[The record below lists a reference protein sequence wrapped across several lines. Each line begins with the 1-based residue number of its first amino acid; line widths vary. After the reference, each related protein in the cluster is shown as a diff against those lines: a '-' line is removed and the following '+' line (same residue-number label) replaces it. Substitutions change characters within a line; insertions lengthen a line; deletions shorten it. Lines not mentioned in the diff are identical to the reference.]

1 MRCQLRINRQEGNY
15 LMEILIMLNQYAIIF
30 TAAMALIA
38 LIFLIRLVQLQREIK
53 TLKKKYT
60 ALTVGVNGE
69 NLSEIVE
76 SLVASNALTQQAAQQ
91 LERDVKELRKRQQ
104 ANLNH
109 VAIMH
114 YNAFDFTYGELSFS
128 MAVLDDLGNGY
139 IFTNIH
145 NRDDARCYCKRI
157 LNGESKHPLSDE
169 EKEVLEYA
177 LNNEVDYSRTARN
190 AAAVK

>member
-1 MRCQLRINRQEGNY
+1 
-15 LMEILIMLNQYAIIF
+15 MEILAQLNQYAIIF
-30 TAAMALIA
+30 TIITAIIA
-38 LIFLIRLVQLQREIK
+38 LIFLVRLIQLQVEIK
-53 TLKKKYT
+53 SLKKKYM
-60 ALTVGVNGE
+60 ALTLGVDGK
-69 NLSEIVE
+69 NLSDIVE
-76 SLVASNALTQQAAQQ
+76 DLVYSNAETQIIAQQ
-91 LERDVKELRKRQQ
+91 LEQDVKDLRKRQQ

-145 NRDDARCYCKRI
+145 NRDDARCYCKRL
-157 LNGESKHPLSDE
+157 LNGECKHPLSDE

-177 LNNEVDYSRTARN
+177 LNNEVNYTRTARN
-190 AAAVK
+190 TTNSK

>member
-1 MRCQLRINRQEGNY
+1 
-15 LMEILIMLNQYAIIF
+15 MEILTMLNQYAIVF
-30 TAAMALIA
+30 TAVMAVVA
-38 LIFLIRLVQLQREIK
+38 LIFLVKLIQLQREIRS
-53 TLKKKYT
+53 LKKKYT
-60 ALTVGVNGE
+60 ALTLGVDGE

-76 SLVASNALTQQAAQQ
+76 NLVASNALTQQAAQQ
-91 LERDVKELRKRQQ
+91 LEQDVKELRKRQQ

-169 EKEVLEYA
+169 EKEVLEYT
-177 LNNEVDYSRTARN
+177 LNSEVDYSRAARN
-190 AAAVK
+190 GGAVK

>member
-1 MRCQLRINRQEGNY
+1 MNFAMPTSYKQAGGKLFDGNFNHAESICHY
-15 LMEILIMLNQYAIIF
+15 FYSSHGLDCPD
-30 TAAMALIA
+30 
-38 LIFLIRLVQLQREIK
+38 FLIRLVQLQREIK

-109 VAIMH
+109 MAIMH

-169 EKEVLEYA
+169 EKRSAGICAE
-177 LNNEVDYSRTARN
+177 
-190 AAAVK
+190 

>member
-1 MRCQLRINRQEGNY
+1 
-15 LMEILIMLNQYAIIF
+15 MEILTMLNQYAIVF
-30 TAAMALIA
+30 TAGMAAIA
-38 LIFLIRLVQLQREIK
+38 LIFLIRLIQLQWEIK
-53 TLKKKYT
+53 NLKKKYT

-76 SLVASNALTQQAAQQ
+76 NLVASNAVTQQAARQ
-91 LERDVKELRKRQQ
+91 LELDVKELRKRQQ

-177 LNNEVDYSRTARN
+177 LNNEVDYSRMARN
-190 AAAVK
+190 TSTAK

>member
-1 MRCQLRINRQEGNY
+1 
-15 LMEILIMLNQYAIIF
+15 MEILAELNQYAIIF
-30 TAAMALIA
+30 TAIMAVITVV
-38 LIFLIRLVQLQREIK
+38 FLIRLIQLQVEIK
-53 TLKKKYT
+53 SLKKKYT
-60 ALTVGVNGE
+60 ALTLGVDGE
-69 NLSEIVE
+69 NLSDIVE
-76 SLVASNALTQQAAQQ
+76 GLVGSNAETQQMAQQ
-91 LERDVKELRKRQQ
+91 LELDVKDLRKRQQ

-128 MAVLDDLGNGY
+128 MAVLDDLGNGF

-157 LNGESKHPLSDE
+157 LNGESKHPFSDE

-177 LNNEVDYSRTARN
+177 LNNEVNYTRISRSS
-190 AAAVK
+190 AANGK

>member
-1 MRCQLRINRQEGNY
+1 
-15 LMEILIMLNQYAIIF
+15 MEILTILNQYAIVF
-30 TAAMALIA
+30 TAGMAAIA
-38 LIFLIRLVQLQREIK
+38 LIFLIRLIQLQREIK
-53 TLKKKYT
+53 NLKKKYT

-76 SLVASNALTQQAAQQ
+76 NLVASNAVTQQAARQ
-91 LERDVKELRKRQQ
+91 LELDVKELRKRQQ

-177 LNNEVDYSRTARN
+177 LNNEVDYSRMARN
-190 AAAVK
+190 TSTAK

>member
-1 MRCQLRINRQEGNY
+1 
-15 LMEILIMLNQYAIIF
+15 MEVLAVLNQYAAVFMIVL
-30 TAAMALIA
+30 TLLALV
-38 LIFLIRLVQLQREIK
+38 LFVRLMHLHKEVR

-60 ALTVGVNGE
+60 ALTLGTSGE
-69 NLSEIVE
+69 TLTDIVE
-76 SLVASNALTQQAAQQ
+76 ELAAGNASAKEQLKQ
-91 LERDVKELRKRQQ
+91 LEEDVMDLRKRQQ

-157 LNGESKHPLSDE
+157 INGESKHPLSDE
-169 EKEVLEYA
+169 EKEVLEYT
-177 LNNEVDYSRTARN
+177 LNSEVSYSRSGRGAG
-190 AAAVK
+190 K

>member
-1 MRCQLRINRQEGNY
+1 
-15 LMEILIMLNQYAIIF
+15 MEILTMLNQYAIVF
-30 TAAMALIA
+30 TAVMAVVA
-38 LIFLIRLVQLQREIK
+38 LIFLVKLVQLQREIK
-53 TLKKKYT
+53 TLKKKYA
-60 ALTVGVNGE
+60 ALTLGVDGE

-76 SLVASNALTQQAAQQ
+76 NLVASNALTQQAAQQ
-91 LERDVKELRKRQQ
+91 LEQDVKELRKRQQ

-169 EKEVLEYA
+169 EKEVLEYT
-177 LNNEVDYSRTARN
+177 LNSEVDYSRVTRN
-190 AAAVK
+190 GGAGK

>member
-1 MRCQLRINRQEGNY
+1 
-15 LMEILIMLNQYAIIF
+15 MEILAELNQYAIIF
-30 TAAMALIA
+30 TAVMAVLA
-38 LIFLIRLVQLQREIK
+38 LIFLIRLVQLQGEVK
-53 TLKKKYT
+53 ALKKKYT
-60 ALTVGVNGE
+60 ALTLGVNGE
-69 NLSEIVE
+69 NLSQIVE
-76 SLVASNALTQQAAQQ
+76 DLVASNAQTQQISQQ
-91 LERDVKELRKRQQ
+91 LEQDVKDLRKRQQ

-177 LNNEVDYSRTARN
+177 INNEVNYSRTARN
-190 AAAVK
+190 TAAGK

>member
-1 MRCQLRINRQEGNY
+1 
-15 LMEILIMLNQYAIIF
+15 MEILTMLNQYAIVF
-30 TAAMALIA
+30 TAVMAVVA
-38 LIFLIRLVQLQREIK
+38 LIFLVRLIQLQREIRN
-53 TLKKKYT
+53 LKKKYT
-60 ALTVGVNGE
+60 ALTLGVDGE

-76 SLVASNALTQQAAQQ
+76 NLVASNALTQQTTQQ
-91 LERDVKELRKRQQ
+91 LEQDVKELRKRQQ

-169 EKEVLEYA
+169 EKEVLEYT
-177 LNNEVDYSRTARN
+177 LNSEVDYSRAARN
-190 AAAVK
+190 GGAVK

>member
-1 MRCQLRINRQEGNY
+1 
-15 LMEILIMLNQYAIIF
+15 MELLAMANQYAIIF
-30 TAAMALIA
+30 TAILALVA
-38 LIFLIRLVQLQREIK
+38 FGMLIRLTQLQKEIK
-53 TLKKKYT
+53 SVKKKYA
-60 ALTVGVNGE
+60 ALTLGVDAE
-69 NLSEIVE
+69 NIGDIVE
-76 SLVASNALTQQAAQQ
+76 ALAVSNQETQNSMRQ
-91 LERDVKELRKRQQ
+91 LEQDVKDLSKRQQ

-128 MAVLDDLGNGY
+128 MAVLDDLGNGF

-157 LNGESKHPLSDE
+157 LNGESKHPLGDE

-177 LNNEVDYSRTARN
+177 LNSEANYSRIVRKTAL
-190 AAAVK
+190 VK

>member
-1 MRCQLRINRQEGNY
+1 
-15 LMEILIMLNQYAIIF
+15 MEILTMLNQYAIIF

-38 LIFLIRLVQLQREIK
+38 LIFLIRLIQLQREIK

>member
-1 MRCQLRINRQEGNY
+1 
-15 LMEILIMLNQYAIIF
+15 MEILAELNQYAIIF
-30 TAAMALIA
+30 TAVMAVLA
-38 LIFLIRLVQLQREIK
+38 LIFLIRLVQLQGEIK
-53 TLKKKYT
+53 ALKKKYT
-60 ALTVGVNGE
+60 ALTLGVNGE
-69 NLSEIVE
+69 NLSQIVE
-76 SLVASNALTQQAAQQ
+76 DLVASNAQTQQISQQ
-91 LERDVKELRKRQQ
+91 LEQVVKDLRKRQQ

-177 LNNEVDYSRTARN
+177 INNEVNYSRTARN
-190 AAAVK
+190 TAVSK

>member
-1 MRCQLRINRQEGNY
+1 
-15 LMEILIMLNQYAIIF
+15 MEVLAMLNQYAIIF
-30 TAAMALIA
+30 TAIMACIA
-38 LIFLIRLVQLQREIK
+38 LIFLVRLVQVQKEIK
-53 TLKKKYT
+53 NLKKKYT

-76 SLVASNALTQQAAQQ
+76 FLVASHNENQNLLEQAEA
-91 LERDVKELRKRQQ
+91 DIKELRKRQQ

-109 VAIMH
+109 IAIMH

-145 NRDDARCYCKRI
+145 NRDDARC
-157 LNGESKHPLSDE
+157 
-169 EKEVLEYA
+169 
-177 LNNEVDYSRTARN
+177 
-190 AAAVK
+190 